1 MSDLLEVVDR
11 GVALL
16 TLNRPERLNA
26 LSAEIVK
33 GLLEALPR
41 LGADDRVG
49 CIVITGAG
57 KGFCAGGDVKS
68 MAGRSVVS
76 FEERN
81 TIVSE
86 AGDIAHKMRN
96 TSKPIIAMVNGVAV
110 GAGLGI
116 AACCDM
122 RIAGEAARF
131 SARFVKVGLSGDWG
145 GTWTL
150 PRLIGTA
157 KARELYFTGAMV
169 EAQEALRIGLVNR
182 VVGDAQLH
190 EETLELAR
198 EIAANPRIALG
209 YIKKNLI
216 AAETSDFPTACA
228 LEAIHL
234 ARCSQ
239 TEDHKEALFAYNE
252 KRRPVFTGH

>member
-1 MSDLLEVVDR
+1 MTDLLEAIDR

-16 TLNRPERLNA
+16 TLNRPDRLNA
-26 LSAEIVK
+26 LSADIVK

-41 LGADDRVG
+41 LAVDDRVG

-57 KGFCAGGDVKS
+57 RGFCAGGDVKS
-68 MAGRSVVS
+68 MAGRSTVT
-76 FEERN
+76 FEERVA
-81 TIVSE
+81 TISE
-86 AGDIAHKMRN
+86 AGVIAQKMRDMP
-96 TSKPIIAMVNGVAV
+96 KPIIAMVNGVAV

-131 SARFVKVGLSGDWG
+131 SARWVKVGLSGDWG

-150 PRLIGTA
+150 PRLVGTA

-169 EAQEALRIGLVNR
+169 GAQEALQIGLVNR
-182 VVGDAQLH
+182 VVEDARLE
-190 EETLELAR
+190 EETLALAQ
-198 EIAANPRIALG
+198 EIAANPRVALG

-216 AAETSDFPTACA
+216 AAETNDFATACA
-228 LEAIHL
+228 LEAVHL

-239 TEDHKEALFAYNE
+239 TEDHKEALEAYND
-252 KRRPVFTGH
+252 KRPPLFTGR